1 MKCTEVRDLLTG
13 VVYGDA
19 SSADTEV
26 VRQHLASCVTCQ
38 TEWAELGRVRRT
50 LDSAAGPPPV
60 AIDLAWLFQQAA
72 NHQRRRMRR
81 WRRTAVAV
89 CGLAAALFFV
99 FLLRMEIRVEPH
111 ELILRWG
118 KKSEEPSPVALP
130 RAEPTVIVRREVI
143 GNPEMEEQLRVIRET
158 LHALAGNLDARD
170 AQVRQ
175 KLSQLE
181 TRLEAVRRQDGQ
193 RWNETERNVAALYK
207 AVFILPKRG
216 ENQ

>member
-1 MKCTEVRDLLTG
+1 MNCTQVRDLFAG

-38 TEWAELGRVRRT
+38 AEWEELERVRRI

-60 AIDLAWLFQQAA
+60 SIDLARLFQRAA
-72 NHQRRRMRR
+72 DQQRRRMRR
-81 WRRTAVAV
+81 WRRAATAV
-89 CGLAAALFFV
+89 CGLAAGLLLV
-99 FLLRMEIRVEPH
+99 LLLRMEIRVEAH
-111 ELILRWG
+111 ELVLRWG
-118 KKSEEPSPVALP
+118 QKAQKASPVEIP
-130 RAEPTVIVRREVI
+130 KTEPTVIVRREVI
-143 GNPEMEEQLRVIRET
+143 ANPEMEEQLRVIRET
-158 LHALAGNLDARD
+158 LHALAGSLDARD
-170 AQVRQ
+170 VMVRQ

-207 AVFILPKRG
+207 AVFVLPKRG